1 MAVDSFDPTLMQTG
15 LTPEVV
21 AQFVAAA
28 QSLEAPQFGLDEL
41 SIKRLGPLA
50 RSDAG
55 DWRAAVADLEDG
67 QVVQLAKLL
76 TLAEQQLTG
85 WDSGAKSPVVVLVR
99 ELKAR
104 SAYPDDLTAW
114 IKANTDNRFLPHG
127 SLMDRL

>member
-1 MAVDSFDPTLMQTG
+1 MAVDSFDPSLMQTG
-15 LTPEVV
+15 LTAEVM
-21 AQFVAAA
+21 AQLVAAA
-28 QSLEAPQFGLDEL
+28 ARLDDPQFGLDEL

-55 DWRAAVADLEDG
+55 DWRAAVAGLEDDRL
-67 QVVQLAKLL
+67 VQLVKLL
-76 TLAEQQLTG
+76 TLAEQRLTG

-104 SAYPDDLTAW
+104 NAYPEELTGW

>member
-1 MAVDSFDPTLMQTG
+1 MAVDSFDPTLMQSG

-21 AQFVAAA
+21 AQFVDAA
-28 QSLEAPQFGLDEL
+28 QNLEAAHYGLDEL

-55 DWRAAVADLEDG
+55 DWRAAVADLETG
-67 QVVQLAKLL
+67 QVVQLVKLF

-104 SAYPDDLTAW
+104 GAYPDDLTGW